1 MTDPTGVHPCGPQ
14 APSRRQAGQPPSDG
28 PDHARLLKS
37 ELRRIANQLRQMGA
51 QKIILFGSYARG
63 RADALTDL
71 DLVAV
76 MDSQLPFV
84 ERTAEA
90 YRHIMPRVAADIL
103 VYTPDEWERMQDR
116 PFVQQV
122 LREGPPGPRIRYT
135 RPRPG
140 HLRSPG
146 VAGAEGGMAGGMGGR
161 MAGGMARPCRP
172 RLGIAAGAHTCYI
185 GAK

>member
-84 ERTAEA
+84 ERTAKA
-90 YRHIMPRVAADIL
+90 YRHIVPRVAADIL

-116 PFVQQV
+116 PFGQQV
-122 LREGPPGPRIRYT
+122 LREGKVLY
-135 RPRPG
+135 
-140 HLRSPG
+140 
-146 VAGAEGGMAGGMGGR
+146 EKGGR
-161 MAGGMARPCRP
+161 RGRPSLARSGQRRSEVGP
-172 RLGIAAGAHTCYI
+172 AAGR
-185 GAK
+185 